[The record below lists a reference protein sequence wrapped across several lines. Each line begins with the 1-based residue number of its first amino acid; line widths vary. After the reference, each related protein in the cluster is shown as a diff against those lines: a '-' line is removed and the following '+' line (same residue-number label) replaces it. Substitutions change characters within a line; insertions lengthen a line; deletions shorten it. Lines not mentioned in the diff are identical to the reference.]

1 MPDPTLPLPTEPI
14 EPHGRR
20 PVEHATPVDP
30 YADAPLPSVGY
41 LPAYPPEPPAPP
53 VSPAY
58 YAPEP
63 MSPHPVSPH
72 PVSPQPVSP
81 SAPPPAIAA
90 PPVPA
95 ALPVTPAPPAPIV
108 SRIGEISVSSTT
120 IYTPTG
126 ELPLRGS
133 QWVLS
138 DQWQAHS
145 KIPAWAIVMTIL
157 TFFCIPIFNF
167 LFLLAKETYYTGV
180 VAVSVSGSGRHYVA
194 RIPVAN
200 QAQVANL
207 QSQVNYVR
215 SLATL

>member
-14 EPHGRR
+14 EPHGHRQ
-20 PVEHATPVDP
+20 PAVPSEHPTPVDP

-41 LPAYPPEPPAPP
+41 LPAYQPELPPAPP
-53 VSPAY
+53 VSPAQY
-58 YAPEP
+58 LPEP
-63 MSPHPVSPH
+63 APYEPAQYAAAPVSP
-72 PVSPQPVSP
+72 
-81 SAPPPAIAA
+81 PPPAPT

-120 IYTPTG
+120 VYTPTG

-133 QWVLS
+133 QWILT

-157 TFFCIPIFNF
+157 TFFCIPVFNF